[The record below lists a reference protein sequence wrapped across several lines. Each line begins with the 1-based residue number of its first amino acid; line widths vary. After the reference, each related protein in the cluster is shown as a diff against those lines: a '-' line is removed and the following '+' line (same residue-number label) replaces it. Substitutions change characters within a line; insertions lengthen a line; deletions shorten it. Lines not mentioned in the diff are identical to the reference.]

1 MGAVLGWIL
10 GLIPLLGWL
19 LWWWN
24 EIWYLPPGQMGF
36 PFFGEIFTFLWHFKN
51 FCHSDEFINSK
62 RRKYDPPCFPSISK
76 FIFRDEDA
84 FLPEWPNVDLVGTNS
99 IVAVHGK
106 AHARLRSFVLNAV
119 NRPDALH
126 GITAFIYQIVLKVS
140 LVFKFVYLLCLQL
153 TFEIIGKLF
162 MSFEP
167 GPQLDEVYWL
177 LHEMVKGIKAQPV
190 NSTKLHITCQVEAIF
205 EVEPEKRKSQS
216 EETVTDLMDG
226 IRQIKDEE
234 GKKLSDQEVLD
245 NIIILEENMSISQN
259 KNGEFITSQDVAEE
273 TSRMAYI
280 GAFKFRLSFAMR
292 IPEIYVGYRI
302 SKGRKVSLWLQ
313 YLHTN
318 PEKIGSAKPEAY
330 QVFGGESRI
339 CAGNMLAR
347 MQLAILLHHLSV
359 GYKWELVIFNTQ

>member
-24 EIWYLPPGQMGF
+24 EIWYAWPVERRGTNASVKLPPGQMGF
-36 PFFGEIFTFLWHFKN
+36 PFFGEIFTFLCFV
-51 FCHSDEFINSK
+51 FATV
-62 RRKYDPPCFPSISK
+62 RKVKPRESS
-76 FIFRDEDA
+76 
-84 FLPEWPNVDLVGTNS
+84 
-99 IVAVHGK
+99 
-106 AHARLRSFVLNAV
+106 
-119 NRPDALH
+119 
-126 GITAFIYQIVLKVS
+126 VS
-140 LVFKFVYLLCLQL
+140 LRLLLMPLYMFQL

-177 LHEMVKGIKAQPV
+177 LHEMCRKK
-190 NSTKLHITCQVEAIF
+190 VEAIF

-245 NIIILEENMSISQN
+245 NIIILVIAGRNMSISQN
-259 KNGEFITSQDVAEE
+259 KNGEFITSEDVSNMNYTNKVAEE
-273 TSRMAYI
+273 TLRLAYI
-280 GAFKFRLSFAMR
+280 GAFKFRLVAR
-292 IPEIYVGYRI
+292 DINYKGYRI
-302 SKGRKVSLWLQ
+302 PKGRKVILWLQ

-318 PEKIGSAKPEAY
+318 PEIIVQGSAKPEAY

-339 CAGNMLAR
+339 CAENMLAR

-359 GYKWELVIFNTQ
+359 GYKWELLNPDADFFYLPHRAPADKVE

>member
-24 EIWYLPPGQMGF
+24 EIWYAWPVERRGTNASVKLPPGQMGF
-36 PFFGEIFTFLWHFKN
+36 PFFGEIFTFLWTHLFG
-51 FCHSDEFINSK
+51 SPSIMA
-62 RRKYDPPCFPSISK
+62 CFPSISK

-84 FLPEWPNVDLVGTNS
+84 FLPEWPNVDLVGRNS
-99 IVAVHGK
+99 VVAVHGK
-106 AHARLRSFVLNAV
+106 AHARLRSFVLNA
-119 NRPDALH
+119 
-126 GITAFIYQIVLKVS
+126 
-140 LVFKFVYLLCLQL
+140 L

-177 LHEMVKGIKAQPV
+177 LHEMCRKK
-190 NSTKLHITCQVEAIF
+190 VEAIF

-245 NIIILEENMSISQN
+245 NIIILVIAGYESTALASLWAIYYIPIQN
-259 KNGEFITSQDVAEE
+259 KNGEFITSEDVSNMNYTNKVAEE
-273 TSRMAYI
+273 TLRLAYI
-280 GAFKFRLSFAMR
+280 GAFKFRLVAR
-292 IPEIYVGYRI
+292 DINYKGYRI
-302 SKGRKVSLWLQ
+302 PKGRKVILWLQ

-318 PEKIGSAKPEAY
+318 PEIIVQGSAKPEAY

-339 CAGNMLAR
+339 CAENMLAR

-359 GYKWELVIFNTQ
+359 GYKWELLNPDADFFYLPHRAPADKVEVSFSKL